1 MYKYILLLVLPFVIA
16 EYDYDSCSVKCIEQW
31 ALSGKNVN
39 TSIECLCSYQAA
51 NFVIEYNCH
60 DTDDNCMLLIRR
72 NMTDVITEHIEY
84 IVYVIIAGIVIL
96 SMVMFYY
103 SIIMFIGLGVL

>member
-51 NFVIEYNCH
+51 NFVIEYNCC
-60 DTDDNCMLLIRR
+60 DSNDNCTLLIRR
-72 NMTDVITEHIEY
+72 EYNIIENHIEY
-84 IVYVIIAGIVIL
+84 GVYMIIIGIVLL
-96 SMVMFYY
+96 SAIMLYFSVRMFG
-103 SIIMFIGLGVL
+103 GLGVL